1 LAEETLKQIN
11 EGRLDEYISAKK
23 LKDKNKFR
31 RYVKI
36 FQDELADGFLRKRL
50 PKEKVQELQRA

>member
-1 LAEETLKQIN
+1 LAEETLKQIS

-36 FQDELADGFLRKRL
+36 FQEELGDGFLRKRL